1 MEGISFPN
9 LLKSQKEFFRSGKT
23 RDVNFRV
30 AALTKLKNI
39 IQALE
44 EEVLE
49 AIYEDLHKVSI
60 DGYATEISGVYDE
73 IKYALGNV
81 RSWVKLEKVET
92 PIFLLPSKSFVQKDP
107 YGVALII
114 APWNYPFQL
123 LMTPL
128 VGAIA
133 AGNTAILK
141 PSEISANTA
150 AIIEKIINNAFP
162 EEYLHVVQGGA
173 VETQAL
179 LDLPVDYIFYTG
191 NSSVGKIVMSA
202 AAKNLIPITL
212 ELGGK
217 SPAIVHE
224 DANLTHAAR
233 KIAWGKFMNAGQTCI
248 APDYVLIH
256 IKQKDK
262 FLEELKKAI
271 QDFYGENA
279 AAHPR
284 YCRIINDRHFQRLS
298 ALLDA
303 KKIVYGGNAR
313 PADRYIEPTILYPVE
328 WDEAVMQDEIF
339 GPILPLLTYSDL
351 DDIIRRINE
360 RPKPL
365 SLYLFSDDQ
374 SVQKKITEE
383 ISYGGGAINNT
394 IFHFV
399 SHFLPF
405 GGVGSSGMGSYHG
418 KASFNTFTHF
428 KSILKSSSIVDPA
441 ASTVAPNK
449 KFFLKIFRKLVK

>member
-1 MEGISFPN
+1 MEKFSFEQ
-9 LLKSQKEFFRSGKT
+9 LLKSQKEFFWSGKT
-23 RDVNFRV
+23 RDLNFRIEV
-30 AALTKLKNI
+30 LTKLKNTI
-39 IQALE
+39 KLHE
-44 EEVLE
+44 EEVLN
-49 AIYEDLHKVSI
+49 AIYKDLHKVSV

-73 IKYALGNV
+73 IKYITDNV
-81 RSWVKLEKVET
+81 RSWAMPEKVNT
-92 PIFLLPSKSFVQKDP
+92 PAFLLPSKSYVQKEP
-107 YGVALII
+107 YGVTLII
-114 APWNYPFQL
+114 SPWNYPFQL

-128 VGAIA
+128 VGSIA

-150 AIIEKIINNAFP
+150 AVIEKLINTTFP
-162 EEYLHVVQGGA
+162 QEYLYAVQGGA

-179 LDLPVDYIFYTG
+179 LNLPVDYIFYTG
-191 NSSVGKIVMSA
+191 SASVGKIVMSA
-202 AAKNLIPITL
+202 AAKNLTPLTL

-224 DANLTHAAR
+224 DANLIHAAR
-233 KIAWGKFMNAGQTCI
+233 KIAWGKFINAGQTCI

-256 IKQKDK
+256 SSRKEA
-262 FLEELKKAI
+262 FLEELKKAMR
-271 QDFYGENA
+271 DFYGENA

-284 YCRIINDRHFQRLS
+284 YCRIINERHFQRLS

-303 KKIVYGGNAR
+303 KKIVYGGNTN
-313 PADRYIEPTILYPVE
+313 PADNYIEPTILYPTE
-328 WDEAVMQDEIF
+328 WNEPVMQDEIF
-339 GPILPLLTYSDL
+339 GPILPLLIYSSL
-351 DDIIRRINE
+351 EDIIQKINE

-365 SLYLFSDDQ
+365 ALYLFSEEQ
-374 SVQKKITEE
+374 SVQRKITEE

-405 GGVGSSGMGSYHG
+405 GGVGASGMGSYHG

-428 KSILKSSSIVDPA
+428 KSMLQSSSRIDPLA
-441 ASTVAPNK
+441 LTYPNK
-449 KFFLKIFRKLVK
+449 NFLMKILQKIKW